1 MERKET
7 IKIVLDA
14 IQSKKDLLE
23 NELDKYSLDKLQKE
37 FDKDLNEITVD
48 DIKALSSDKLSKIV
62 ELIEFNN
69 NDFDFSTDEG
79 YLSFFENLKEYIKLQ
94 NNRINKFKDSL
105 EECNKYYEFLEEIQ

>member
-23 NELDKYSLDKLQKE
+23 NELDKYSLDKLQ
-37 FDKDLNEITVD
+37 
-48 DIKALSSDKLSKIV
+48 
-62 ELIEFNN
+62 
-69 NDFDFSTDEG
+69 
-79 YLSFFENLKEYIKLQ
+79 

>member
-23 NELDKYSLDKLQKE
+23 NELDKYSLEKLQKE
-37 FDKDLNEITVD
+37 FDVDLNELTID
-48 DIKALSSDKLSKIV
+48 DVKALSPDKLSKIV

-94 NNRINKFKDSL
+94 NNRNNKFKDSL
-105 EECNKYYEFLEEIQ
+105 DECNKYYEFLEGIE